1 MRAVDVRRR
10 HHAADAR
17 AAVLAP
23 ARRPAAA
30 AAAAARGAGCR
41 RRASY
46 ASRVDELSITFRA
59 IAEPQPGARF
69 QARFEE
75 AWPTYRSWFLREGE
89 AARPSYAVARRM
101 LGEHMPELVPA
112 WTRLVELAGGGDLA
126 ARMLALYDPPP
137 LVAGCSQAVLAGEA
151 PVLVRNYDFDPAR
164 LDGVI
169 AHTALLGRGVIGMTD
184 CLWGLLD
191 GMNEAGLAVSLT
203 FGGRRAGGAGFGI
216 TLVLRYLLET
226 CETTA
231 QAVRTL
237 ERLPVQGAYNLTLLD
252 RSGDAATAYLAAD
265 RRLRVERAL
274 VATNHQRA
282 VEWPEHARATRTLE
296 RERAILALLAEPA
309 TRAEDLIAAF
319 LAPPLH
325 TTAYADGFG
334 TLYTAVHR
342 PADGAVEY
350 LWPGASW
357 RQSFA
362 AFEQGERSIALPP
375 PLRAAA

>member
-1 MRAVDVRRR
+1 M
-10 HHAADAR
+10 
-17 AAVLAP
+17 
-23 ARRPAAA
+23 
-30 AAAAARGAGCR
+30 
-41 RRASY
+41 
-46 ASRVDELSITFRA
+46 DELSITFRA

-75 AWPTYRSWFLREGE
+75 AWPTYRRWFLREGD

-169 AHTALLGRGVIGMTD
+169 AHTALLGQGVIGMTD

-226 CETTA
+226 CATTA
-231 QAVRTL
+231 QAVSTL

-265 RRLRVERAL
+265 RPLRVEPTL

-319 LAPPLH
+319 LSPPLH

-342 PADGAVEY
+342 PAEGAVEY

-362 AFEQGERSIALPP
+362 AFEQGERVD
-375 PLRAAA
+375 RAAAAVARRRLSRYAARRCSANVCVWLDCSKRSNDCSQTTPGQRYSTRPSAGK